1 MSTAN
6 NQDELELPEDSAAP
20 AGDTDISAELQQ
32 AITQAEEN
40 LNGWKRAQAEFENFR
55 KRSEAETKDW
65 IQFGKSQALAHL
77 LPVMDSLS
85 QALAYAPE
93 LPELTAEDAKKYSSW
108 KNGLLGISKQLESAL
123 ADAGIQVIDAVG
135 KQFDPH
141 LHEAIKEIEGN
152 SPPGTVIEQ
161 YQLGYQIDGK
171 VVRPAQV
178 GISKSDLSKDLSS
191 NLSNESNKQ

>member
-20 AGDTDISAELQQ
+20 AGDEAISAELQQ
-32 AITQAEEN
+32 AIAQAEEN

-65 IQFGKSQALAHL
+65 MQFGKSQALAHL

-85 QALAYAPE
+85 QALTYAPE
-93 LPELTAEDAKKYSSW
+93 LPELTAEDAKKYASW
-108 KNGLLGISKQLESAL
+108 KNGLFGISKQLESAL

-141 LHEAIKEIEGN
+141 LHEAIKEIEGD
-152 SPPGTVIEQ
+152 SPPGTVVEQ
-161 YQLGYQIDGK
+161 YQPGYQIDGK
-171 VVRPAQV
+171 VIRPAQV
-178 GISKSDLSKDLSS
+178 GIAKSDLSKDLSPD
-191 NLSNESNKQ
+191 LSNESNKQ